1 MKLKGDSKNRGAAK
15 ESINKKI
22 STPMKKMKN
31 KKRMSTNIDDN
42 VIMSI

>member
-22 STPMKKMKN
+22 STPMKKNEEQKE
-31 KKRMSTNIDDN
+31 N
-42 VIMSI
+42 VYKYR